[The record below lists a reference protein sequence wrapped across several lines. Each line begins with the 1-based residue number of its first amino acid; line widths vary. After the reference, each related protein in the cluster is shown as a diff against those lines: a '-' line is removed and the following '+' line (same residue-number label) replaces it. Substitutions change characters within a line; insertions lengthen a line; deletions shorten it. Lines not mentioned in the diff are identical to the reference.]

1 MRKDRFY
8 VLILQL
14 VTMIKIC
21 RNGNCTKTI
30 GEEINDHLI
39 TLLPPCLITK
49 FIDIGYQMLLGYT
62 NYYYI
67 RIDLTRV
74 SLHVVDYC
82 QINNVNILLKDMDN
96 VQQSFNIISF
106 LIPAN

>member
-8 VLILQL
+8 VLIFQL
-14 VTMIKIC
+14 VTMIKIF

-30 GEEINDHLI
+30 GEEINNHLI

-82 QINNVNILLKDMDN
+82 QINNVNIFYILRYG
-96 VQQSFNIISF
+96 QCTAEF
-106 LIPAN
+106 